1 MESQHP
7 RIIFGGSTIG
17 EAYTT
22 PESVTA
28 LLATL
33 QEQGISQIDTAAL
46 YPFINMGMSET
57 LLGEAAATE
66 SCAVDTKILVTS
78 KDTAGTMAADKIE
91 SSITSSKQRLKA
103 QQLNILYCHAPDTAT
118 AAEEQLATLD
128 AHYKAGDFKQV
139 MHSKLEAGKI
149 PMTYNLLIAG
159 GLQLLP
165 KAAFGLARIVR

>member
-1 MESQHP
+1 MAAQHP

-22 PESVTA
+22 SESVAT

-33 QEQGISQIDTAAL
+33 HEQDIAQIDTAAL

-78 KDTAGTMAADKIE
+78 KDTAGTMAADKIKA
-91 SSITSSKQRLKA
+91 SITNSKQRLQTSK
-103 QQLNILYCHAPDTAT
+103 LNILYCHAPDTETSAD
-118 AAEEQLATLD
+118 EQLAALD
-128 AHYKAGDFKQV
+128 AHYRAGDFQQV
-139 MHSKLEAGKI
+139 RRPQTRDSKGS
-149 PMTYNLLIAG
+149 ND
-159 GLQLLP
+159 
-165 KAAFGLARIVR
+165 